1 MEINSTD
8 YVSSLA
14 WSMVFWI
21 PLAILVYYFAKFLVR
36 ISVNENI
43 AHSKKESK
51 TQQGSREYFESI
63 IRICVPSNCKPHD
76 LASLLNSLQDRVSLA
91 AIGPEGFVK
100 RGVVIPDTGMLY
112 EVEVREKNKETFA
125 SNEKLHDAHR
135 RFLGREYAGFLGSGQ
150 SYIAI
155 IMQTRKA
162 ESYGLSEMIRKTAEQ
177 ISSGK
182 QTGCWYEQDCGYA
195 FMNVNRS

>member
-1 MEINSTD
+1 MAI
-8 YVSSLA
+8 V
-14 WSMVFWI
+14 I
-21 PLAILVYYFAKFLVR
+21 PVAILIYHLANFFIW
-36 ISVNENI
+36 ISANENI
-43 AHSKKESK
+43 ARSKKESK

-63 IRICVPSNCKPHD
+63 FRICVPSNCKPHD

-100 RGVVIPDTGMLY
+100 RGEVIPKTGMLY
-112 EVEVREKNKETFA
+112 EVEVREKNKETIS
-125 SNEKLHDAHR
+125 SNEKLHDAHQ
-135 RFLGREYAGFLGSGQ
+135 RFLRREYAVCLGSGQ

-162 ESYGLSEMIRKTAEQ
+162 EAYGLSEMIRKTAEQ

-182 QTGCWYEQDCGYA
+182 ETGCWYEQDCGYA
-195 FMNVNRS
+195 FMKFNIS